1 MQEVVGRMEERVFF
15 LVAYFY
21 HNGKKEKEKKRG
33 FWVL

>member
-15 LVAYFY
+15 VWPIFITMA
-21 HNGKKEKEKKRG
+21 KKKKKKKG